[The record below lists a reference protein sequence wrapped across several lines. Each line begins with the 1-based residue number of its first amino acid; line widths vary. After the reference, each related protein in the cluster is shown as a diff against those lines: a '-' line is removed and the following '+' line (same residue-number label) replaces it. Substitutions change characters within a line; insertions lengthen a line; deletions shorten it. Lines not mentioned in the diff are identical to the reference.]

1 MYIVNSFC
9 SELHYW
15 KEWRIKASSILKSWR
30 VNALVQTQKHNL
42 QWHFQGVTV
51 IFTFRKLNIS
61 NNRLD
66 HQTLTLVLWLSKKYK
81 VHQSDKKKGSTP
93 HKALCLKYSIHIQRG
108 RLWLYHQNTHKIY
121 TRATMRTRLPLNY
134 NTSFYSNT
142 TQLRQLR
149 AFTSFTFGNFLYFR
163 SLGRP
168 VSVQDAPV
176 SLCRYIRRTTS
187 ATLSFPLG
195 YQRRSQCKYLN

>member
-81 VHQSDKKKGSTP
+81 FHQSDKKRQHTP
-93 HKALCLKYSIHIQRG
+93 WSFVFEIQYPYPERALVTVSPEYTQ
-108 RLWLYHQNTHKIY
+108 IY

-142 TQLRQLR
+142 TQQRQPR
-149 AFTSFTFGNFLYFR
+149 AFTCFTFGNVFYFR
-163 SLGRP
+163 SLGQP

-176 SLCRYIRRTTS
+176 SLCCYIRRTTS
-187 ATLSFPLG
+187 ATLSFPSD
-195 YQRRSQCKYLN
+195 YQRRSRCEYLN

>member
-1 MYIVNSFC
+1 MYIVNYFC

-81 VHQSDKKKGSTP
+81 VHQSDKKGSTP
-93 HKALCLKYSIHIQRG
+93 HEALCLNNSIHIQRG
-108 RLWLYHQNTHKIY
+108 RLWLYHQNTHKY
-121 TRATMRTRLPLNY
+121 TLELRWEPG
-134 NTSFYSNT
+134 FHWIT
-142 TQLRQLR
+142 TQASTPTRPNR
-149 AFTSFTFGNFLYFR
+149 GNRGLSPALLLEIYSISGLSGGLCLCKMLPSVSAVIFAEQHQPCCL
-163 SLGRP
+163 SL
-168 VSVQDAPV
+168 
-176 SLCRYIRRTTS
+176 
-187 ATLSFPLG
+187 
-195 YQRRSQCKYLN
+195 